1 MSVLLVI
8 HSAGEFLTE
17 AQPVPDLCGT
27 RNVRRTACTACRAI
41 AWLDSLLLRWHE
53 TDGRVLAGEEPAT
66 QEDFVPHEDG
76 STDCLRWSLKPWHTA
91 EGQIG
96 DELLFIGVDY
106 RAGQSALS
114 PKARHGSA
122 PRLRMPPRHCTH

>member
-1 MSVLLVI
+1 MNVLLVI
-8 HSAGEFLTE
+8 HSTGEFLTE

-27 RNVRRTACTACRAI
+27 RMSVARLAQLVEQL
-41 AWLDSLLLRWHE
+41 LDSLLLRWHE
-53 TDGRVLAGEEPAT
+53 TDGRVLAGEEPAP
-66 QEDFVPHEDG
+66 QEEFVPHEDG